1 MNKIDDFMFNTK
13 AGVFIAL
20 LIVLAIICV
29 LLTLM
34 GLSYLDTFVGG
45 TIIALIAAKRD
56 IDKTRW
62 F

>member
-34 GLSYLDTFVGG
+34 GLSYLDAFVGG
-45 TIIALIAAKRD
+45 AIIALIAAKRD